1 MSKKQIIDK
10 FARHENDTGSSEVQI
25 ALLTDRI
32 SNLTDH
38 LKKNKKDNHSR
49 LGLFKMISLRRRLLK
64 YLQRTNA
71 DSYANVISSLG
82 IRPVQVRG

>member
-1 MSKKQIIDK
+1 MSKKEIIDK
-10 FARHENDTGSSEVQI
+10 YARHEGDTGSSEVQI
-25 ALLTDRI
+25 AILTDRI
-32 SNLTDH
+32 SNLTNH
-38 LKKNKKDNHSR
+38 LKTNKKDHHSR

-71 DSYANVISSLG
+71 DRYADLISSLN

>member
-1 MSKKQIIDK
+1 MSKKEIVAK
-10 FARHENDTGSSEVQI
+10 YARHEGDTGSSEVQV
-25 ALLTDRI
+25 AVLTDRI
-32 SNLTDH
+32 SNLTNH
-38 LKKNKKDNHSR
+38 LKKNKKDHHSR

-71 DSYANVISSLG
+71 DSYASLISSLN

>member
-1 MSKKQIIDK
+1 MSKKEIIDK
-10 FARHENDTGSSEVQI
+10 YARHEGDTGSSEVQI
-25 ALLTDRI
+25 AILTDRI
-32 SNLTDH
+32 SNLTNH
-38 LKKNKKDNHSR
+38 LKQNKKDHHSR

-71 DSYANVISSLG
+71 DSYASLISSLN